1 MVDTPQKT
9 PHTSPSDLG
18 EEAEELQETVLLSL
32 SLQLPGFLN
41 ISLFF
46 EPGLLL

>member
-1 MVDTPQKT
+1 MIDTPQKT
-9 PHTSPSDLG
+9 PHTNPDLG
-18 EEAEELQETVLLSL
+18 EGAEELQDPVLLSL
-32 SLQLPGFLN
+32 SLQLSGFVS